1 MLCSVK
7 YSEISR
13 LSSQS
18 GDVSKDVDIKGLK
31 REKNAQFHLE
41 TEVFINRWSCFC
53 FLFFLSIQ
61 VLAGITSEENPFP
74 SVQFHIC
81 TDV

>member
-1 MLCSVK
+1 MLNFILKLK
-7 YSEISR
+7 Y
-13 LSSQS
+13 LLTD
-18 GDVSKDVDIKGLK
+18 GVAFV
-31 REKNAQFHLE
+31 
-41 TEVFINRWSCFC
+41 
-53 FLFFLSIQ
+53 FLSMQ